1 MGNFSRD
8 NRRGYGSSRENSRGR
23 DRFSGRSSGRSSRDR
38 DSGRFGRD
46 ERKPLE
52 LHEVICAKCGK
63 KTEVPFKPTGD
74 KPVYCRE
81 CFDKQPNSRDSSSGI
96 SQEQYK
102 EINTKLD
109 KILEILDTLE
119 MVDEEE

>member
-1 MGNFSRD
+1 MN
-8 NRRGYGSSRENSRGR
+8 
-23 DRFSGRSSGRSSRDR
+23 
-38 DSGRFGRD
+38 
-46 ERKPLE
+46 
-52 LHEVICAKCGK
+52 
-63 KTEVPFKPTGD
+63 
-74 KPVYCRE
+74 
-81 CFDKQPNSRDSSSGI
+81 SSSGI